1 MRISDWSSDVCSSDL
16 NISRKMFHN
25 VAQGHCTGHRGSLG
39 HPAGGVQH
47 SAKSVARCCTGG
59 RRSCRHPHKTERN
72 PTRFPP
78 ACRATLREK
87 CCTMLH
93 RVAPPVSAPHK
104 TERNPLR
111 FSPARRATFREKCCP
126 MLHGAAA
133 PPETLSQSQ
142 WAILAGARRQPGFG
156 ALREAVRGTD
166 NHRPKNGSAPRGDRV
181 GTYGEISG
189 AATTVKKK

>member
-87 CCTMLH
+87 RSEEHTSELQSLM
-93 RVAPPVSAPHK
+93 
-104 TERNPLR
+104 RN
-111 FSPARRATFREKCCP
+111 SD
-126 MLHGAAA
+126 
-133 PPETLSQSQ
+133 
-142 WAILAGARRQPGFG
+142 
-156 ALREAVRGTD
+156 AVFC
-166 NHRPKNGSAPRGDRV
+166 
-181 GTYGEISG
+181 
-189 AATTVKKK
+189 VKKKQTVAEIETPLGHHSKQQ